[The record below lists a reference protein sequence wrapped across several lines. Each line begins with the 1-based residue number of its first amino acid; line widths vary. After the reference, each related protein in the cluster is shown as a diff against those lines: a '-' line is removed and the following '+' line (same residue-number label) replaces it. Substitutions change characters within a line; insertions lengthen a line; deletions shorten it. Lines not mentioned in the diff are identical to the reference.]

1 MPMPISRRSA
11 AFASAFGA
19 LLLIAATA
27 QDPSSEKPASGHVV
41 LVVEGNVKA
50 LRVTRAVSKQDEWGG
65 VPKGLVS
72 EFALVMQNGEGKEV
86 QLVPLDLSKFET
98 DETKID
104 SPVVVNGCEVKSP
117 QIGAL
122 LNIPVVDG
130 VATYR
135 FVRGERTIGEV
146 DAASMQ
152 RMIEEARR

>member
-1 MPMPISRRSA
+1 
-11 AFASAFGA
+11 
-19 LLLIAATA
+19 
-27 QDPSSEKPASGHVV
+27 
-41 LVVEGNVKA
+41 VK
-50 LRVTRAVSKQDEWGG
+50 
-65 VPKGLVS
+65 
-72 EFALVMQNGEGKEV
+72 
-86 QLVPLDLSKFET
+86 
-98 DETKID
+98 
-104 SPVVVNGCEVKSP
+104 GCEVKSP